1 MIQFLIKILILT
13 FLFLSNSNSEIIKKI
28 EISGNQRISS
38 ETILVL
44 GNISTNKNFEDKDLN
59 KSLRELYNTNFFSNI
74 QMSLVNG
81 TLKIDLVENPII
93 ENIEILGIKNKSFR
107 KYL

>member
-44 GNISTNKNFEDKDLN
+44 GNISTNKKHRN
-59 KSLRELYNTNFFSNI
+59 NI
-74 QMSLVNG
+74 
-81 TLKIDLVENPII
+81 
-93 ENIEILGIKNKSFR
+93 
-107 KYL
+107 